1 MKKLLVS
8 IMLVIFMM
16 ASTLLTACGGGNTS
30 EGTSDDGGDAAIDY
44 SKTIVFYSTQGD
56 SLQTVTANAIAA
68 FEAKYPGW
76 KVEHVQPGGYDE
88 TKDKIVS
95 DFQAASQPDLAY
107 CYPDHVAQYLK
118 TGKVVDLNKFINDP
132 EIGFS
137 AEVIADFVPGY
148 YNEGYAENFANYA
161 SYGLE
166 AKSMI
171 TLPFVKSTELM
182 YVNKTAL
189 DALGLPIATTWDEL
203 WAQCD
208 DIVAKYP
215 TATPLGYDSEANW
228 FITMCEQNGWGYTS
242 ASEPHY
248 LFKNAEAQAW
258 LEQLN
263 EYYNEGYITTQED
276 YGAYTSALFTKGV
289 DDGGLVYCIGS
300 SGGASHQDPGNK
312 FAWEIAPIPGSV
324 LADGSVDYS
333 VISQGPSIVML
344 KDGNGVT
351 NSEEKQKM
359 TWLFLKELMDP
370 TFQAAF
376 SIASGYNP
384 CRLSTFENPD
394 YVAHLA
400 KGNITARAAEVAKGL
415 SDRFYTS
422 PAFVGSSTAREQV
435 GTALVFAL
443 TGQKTAEQALADAY
457 KNCGGK

>member
-16 ASTLLTACGGGNTS
+16 ASTLLTACGGGGTS
-30 EGTSDDGGDAAIDY
+30 EEAGNGGDAAIDY

-137 AEVIADFVPGY
+137 AEEIADFVPGY

-189 DALGLPIATTWDEL
+189 DALDLPIATTWDEL
-203 WAQCD
+203 WAQCET
-208 DIVAKYP
+208 IVSRYP

-228 FITMCEQNGWGYTS
+228 FITMCKQKGWGYTS
-242 ASEPHY
+242 AS
-248 LFKNAEAQAW
+248 
-258 LEQLN
+258 
-263 EYYNEGYITTQED
+263 
-276 YGAYTSALFTKGV
+276 
-289 DDGGLVYCIGS
+289 
-300 SGGASHQDPGNK
+300 
-312 FAWEIAPIPGSV
+312 
-324 LADGSVDYS
+324 
-333 VISQGPSIVML
+333 
-344 KDGNGVT
+344 
-351 NSEEKQKM
+351 
-359 TWLFLKELMDP
+359 
-370 TFQAAF
+370 
-376 SIASGYNP
+376 
-384 CRLSTFENPD
+384 
-394 YVAHLA
+394 
-400 KGNITARAAEVAKGL
+400 
-415 SDRFYTS
+415 
-422 PAFVGSSTAREQV
+422 
-435 GTALVFAL
+435 
-443 TGQKTAEQALADAY
+443 
-457 KNCGGK
+457 